1 MASNRS
7 LDLRMHAIS
16 PFAAIISVDWGLSSF
31 RCRLLDAGGT
41 ILDSRQ
47 SNRGVRAVE
56 GRDFRAALLAMV
68 GDWIAAHGGTPLLLS
83 GMIGSRL
90 GWVEAPYVPCPAGL
104 PEIASALLP
113 LDIAGLPRAFIV
125 PGVSYESVE
134 RTDVMRGE
142 ECEILGCLGDP
153 AARTALYLA
162 PGTHSKWIA
171 VDGDR
176 ITGFITVMT
185 GELFALL
192 SSQSALAEMVS
203 GTTVDEASFTEGLRL
218 AKASLGKGGILPLL
232 FRIRSD
238 GVLGRRSPPQ
248 SRGLLSGMLI
258 GSEIAY
264 GLSKH
269 PQDLEPCIV
278 GDDKL
283 ADHYQ
288 RALAEGFGRAS
299 RRGPAAAA
307 ALGHLAI
314 ARHLGITS

>member
-142 ECEILGCLGDP
+142 EC
-153 AARTALYLA
+153 
-162 PGTHSKWIA
+162 
-171 VDGDR
+171 
-176 ITGFITVMT
+176 
-185 GELFALL
+185 
-192 SSQSALAEMVS
+192 
-203 GTTVDEASFTEGLRL
+203 
-218 AKASLGKGGILPLL
+218 
-232 FRIRSD
+232 
-238 GVLGRRSPPQ
+238 
-248 SRGLLSGMLI
+248 
-258 GSEIAY
+258 
-264 GLSKH
+264 
-269 PQDLEPCIV
+269 
-278 GDDKL
+278 
-283 ADHYQ
+283 
-288 RALAEGFGRAS
+288 
-299 RRGPAAAA
+299 
-307 ALGHLAI
+307 
-314 ARHLGITS
+314 

>member
-1 MASNRS
+1 
-7 LDLRMHAIS
+7 MHAIS
-16 PFAAIISVDWGLSSF
+16 PFPAIISVDWGLSSF

-41 ILDSRQ
+41 ILDTRQ
-47 SNRGVRAVE
+47 SSRGVRAVE
-56 GRDFRAALLAMV
+56 GRDFRAALLTMV
-68 GDWIAAHGGTPLLLS
+68 GDWIAAQPGTPLLLS

-90 GWVEAPYVPCPAGL
+90 GWIEAPYVPCPAGL
-104 PEIASALLP
+104 AEIASALLP
-113 LDIAGLPRAFIV
+113 LDIAGLPRTFIV
-125 PGVSYESVE
+125 PGVEFQTSE
-134 RTDVMRGE
+134 RTDIMRGE

-153 AARTALYLA
+153 AARAALYLA
-162 PGTHSKWIA
+162 PGTHSKWID

-176 ITGFITVMT
+176 ITGFTTAMT

-192 SSQSALAEMVS
+192 STQSALAEMVS
-203 GTTVDEASFTEGLRL
+203 GTAVDAASFAAGLVMARH
-218 AKASLGKGGILPLL
+218 AFARGGVLPLL

-238 GVLGRRSPPQ
+238 GVLGRRRPPQ

-258 GSEIAY
+258 GSELAY
-264 GLSKH
+264 GLSEH
-269 PQDLEPCIV
+269 PQDLGEPCIV
-278 GDDKL
+278 GDDAL

-314 ARHLGITS
+314 ARHLGMTP